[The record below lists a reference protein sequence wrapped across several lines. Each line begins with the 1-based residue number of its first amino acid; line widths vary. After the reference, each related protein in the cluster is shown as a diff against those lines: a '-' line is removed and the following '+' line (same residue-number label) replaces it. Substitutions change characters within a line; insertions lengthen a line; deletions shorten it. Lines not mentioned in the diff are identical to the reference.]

1 MLRRPPP
8 EIGHLSGDPS
18 LITQVQGKHNWCFNI
33 DGKLKNFS
41 TKRKVLIGTIKSK
54 RTPWVVELRGRA
66 DQKNI
71 LNGNS
76 FPKKFSPRWCFAV
89 TGGGWE
95 WGSSGQWTRPSLGS
109 GQSIQ
114 LSEITLKVVFIYLSM
129 DHASCSNKCKVT
141 ANFTQSSVSIGI
153 NFFGLNILYS
163 LHEWFDSR
171 NGRLNETPWSLPLF
185 TSGAGPPARRGG
197 ASRGPGWRGRCPGTG
212 GCSGETRDTW
222 YCYTWHVAMCRWT
235 APTGSMPGS
244 MGSLGS
250 CEENTVRSLEDI
262 MRSVAEVCEEWWVD
276 VRWLFSVAVCP
287 LICEMWK
294 VIPAINFLLKT
305 TISYV

>member
-109 GQSIQ
+109 GQSLQ

-197 ASRGPGWRGRCPGTG
+197 ASRGPGWRGRGPGTG

-222 YCYTWHVAMCRWT
+222 HVILLHVTRGNVQVDSTHGLDAGQHGQPRQLR
-235 APTGSMPGS
+235 GEHR
-244 MGSLGS
+244 
-250 CEENTVRSLEDI
+250 EESGGHY
-262 MRSVAEVCEEWWVD
+262 EVSGGGVWWVD
-276 VRWLFSVAVCP
+276 VRWLFSVSVCP
-287 LICEMWK
+287 LIWEMLK
-294 VIPAINFLLKT
+294 VYKWNN
-305 TISYV
+305 